1 MDMENEPK
9 MLEVTFLEMEEDPN
23 VDPNLLNPERP
34 LYTALAN
41 EKLLQVQYMPRG
53 NDVIIDPKCC
63 YIYDGYLYAF
73 RGFIIKKE
81 DVKTP
86 GIYFNRK
93 TNKYVV
99 FLCDP
104 NNPDH
109 DVYKIENNQMNP
121 APTAEEIKQLM
132 EEKGE
137 QMYVVLKNNT
147 AKNIIPPI
155 TPDDNALK
163 RALKMVLQQKG
174 IRLDDYKSRFASK
187 NEVCNL
193 NQVLKSSNKLSIM
206 LWDRAMEALKLKY
219 VITVTDLDPEST
231 CGAPL
236 KDPIVVDSEDTF
248 DMTTPIVFDDGSSD
262 EEDDDDEE

>member
-9 MLEVTFLEMEEDPN
+9 MLEVTFLEMPEDEN
-23 VDPNLLNPERP
+23 VDLNLLNPERP

-63 YIYDGYLYAF
+63 YIYKGYLYAF
-73 RGFIIKKE
+73 RGIIIKKE

-86 GIYFNRK
+86 GIYYSRK
-93 TNKYVV
+93 TNKYIV

-121 APTAEEIKQLM
+121 APTADEIKKLM

-147 AKNIIPPI
+147 AKNTIPPI
-155 TPDDNALK
+155 TPEDNTLK
-163 RALKMVLQQKG
+163 RALKMVLQQKD
-174 IRLDDYKSRFASK
+174 IRLDDYKSQFGSK
-187 NEVCNL
+187 NNVSNL

-206 LWDRAMEALKLKY
+206 LWERAMEALKLKY
-219 VITVTDLDPEST
+219 VITVTDLDPNSV
-231 CGAPL
+231 CGLPL
-236 KDPIVVDSEDTF
+236 KEPIVVDSEGTF
-248 DMTTPIVFDDGSSD
+248 DMTTPIVFNDGSDDD
-262 EEDDDDEE
+262 EEDDDEE